1 MIDKIIDDMDKVER
15 VEGTGWNL
23 HSIIDLELHTTEWIP
38 QNGGS
43 YIELDHYLKSKGAI
57 INMKNKD
64 NQCFKWCIL
73 RAFNLVKKDNEIID
87 KNLKTKENTLN
98 MKKIEYPVRLQDI
111 NRFESLNPN
120 ISITVCGY
128 GDEKKKVYPIRV
140 NEEFNRPNKIN
151 LLLIE
156 RDGNTHY
163 CLIKNLSRLLSSQVS
178 KHNGKIYICPRCIN
192 PFKSEESLTKHL
204 EYCTNTDCI
213 KTVMPE
219 KGKNDILKF
228 INHHRSEK
236 VPFIVYADIECLL
249 KPIHSCQPDS
259 KKSYTHKYQ
268 KHEPISFSYYIKC
281 FVNNVY
287 KPVLTSYT
295 GKDAMEKFIEW
306 LEEDIKYIND
316 ISSKLLIMEVEEE
329 ERFKNETKCWIC
341 KRKFNN
347 DKDFKVRDHCHFTG
361 RFRGAA
367 HNSCNLKYKKPDF
380 TPIVFHNLSGYDS
393 HLFIRN
399 LGNSE
404 GDLDCIPNN
413 DEKYISF
420 SKRIEVGYYE
430 KKVKNK
436 KTGKV
441 KIETKIKYHKMR
453 FIDSNKFMNTSL
465 DKLVNNLL
473 ETAFNNLR
481 RYYTGDK
488 FNLVKRKG
496 VFPYEYLVSLERL
509 EENKLPLKKY
519 FFSRL
524 TDKDITN
531 EDYRHA
537 KKVWTEF
544 EMKTLKDYL
553 ELYNETD
560 VLLLADVFENFR
572 SICLENYLLDPDWYF
587 TAPGLAWDAA
597 LKITKVELELLTD
610 VDMLLMVE
618 KGIRGGVSMIS
629 TRYAKANNKY
639 MGNKYDVNE
648 VSKYIVYFDKNNLYG
663 TAMINKLPV
672 NGFKWMNNNE
682 LLIWRKHPCIL
693 ERDLEYPKDLH
704 DLHNDYPLAP
714 ERVK

>member
-1 MIDKIIDDMDKVER
+1 
-15 VEGTGWNL
+15 
-23 HSIIDLELHTTEWIP
+23 
-38 QNGGS
+38 
-43 YIELDHYLKSKGAI
+43 
-57 INMKNKD
+57 
-64 NQCFKWCIL
+64 
-73 RAFNLVKKDNEIID
+73 
-87 KNLKTKENTLN
+87 
-98 MKKIEYPVRLQDI
+98 
-111 NRFESLNPN
+111 
-120 ISITVCGY
+120 
-128 GDEKKKVYPIRV
+128 
-140 NEEFNRPNKIN
+140 
-151 LLLIE
+151 
-156 RDGNTHY
+156 
-163 CLIKNLSRLLSSQVS
+163 
-178 KHNGKIYICPRCIN
+178 
-192 PFKSEESLTKHL
+192 
-204 EYCTNTDCI
+204 
-213 KTVMPE
+213 
-219 KGKNDILKF
+219 
-228 INHHRSEK
+228 
-236 VPFIVYADIECLL
+236 
-249 KPIHSCQPDS
+249 
-259 KKSYTHKYQ
+259 
-268 KHEPISFSYYIKC
+268 
-281 FVNNVY
+281 
-287 KPVLTSYT
+287 
-295 GKDAMEKFIEW
+295 MEKFIEW

-316 ISSKLLIMEVEEE
+316 ISSKPLIMEVEE
-329 ERFKNETKCWIC
+329 ERFKNETKCSIC
-341 KRKFNN
+341 KGKFNN
-347 DKDFKVRDHCHFTG
+347 DKDFKVGDHCHFTG

-420 SKRIEVGYYE
+420 PKRIEVVYYE

-436 KTGKV
+436 KTGEVMK
-441 KIETKIKYHKMR
+441 ETKIKYHKMR
-453 FIDSNKFMNTSL
+453 FIDSNKCMNTSL
-465 DKLVNNLL
+465 DKLVNNLP
-473 ETAFNNLR
+473 ETAFNNLK

-496 VFPYEYLVSLERL
+496 VFQYEYLVSLERL

-524 TDKDITN
+524 TAKDITN
-531 EDYRHA
+531 EDYQHA

-572 SICLENYLLDPDWYF
+572 SICLENYLLDPAWYF

-639 MGNKYDVNE
+639 MRNKYDVNE
-648 VSKYIVYFDKNNLYG
+648 VSKYIVYLDKNNLYG

-682 LLIWRKHPCIL
+682 LLVWRKHPCIL
-693 ERDLEYPKDLH
+693 EVDLEYPKDLH
-704 DLHNDYPLAP
+704 ALHNDYPLAP
-714 ERVK
+714 ERVMCKNNVEKLIPNLSNKKNYVVHHDTLKQYLDLGMKITCIHRGIKFNESEWLNPYIDLNTKLRTQGKTEFEKDFFKLMNNSVYSKTLEDIRNRVDVKLVSVREKARKLVSKINFKRCKIFSENLVGIHMKKTNLFFNKPVYLGMSILDISKSIMYEFHYN